1 MQILTFDE
9 ILTKICD
16 DFDTLISPKKIARTN
31 TNILYLVFKAISKG
45 FEIINNVCVEL
56 SNKFDPASCSEED
69 LQSVADLVGT
79 ERLKGSATGLLIN
92 ITNTS
97 NENVTLLAG
106 TYTYKYDDD
115 VSFTGTVMSDTVI
128 SALNTLSL
136 IFMSDSIGSYAITEQ
151 SDIKASVT
159 ADVAISS
166 DLSFSCEDNASLLGS
181 EEESDIDFRKR
192 ILNTTD
198 RQNTLVE
205 LETEIKNLPY
215 IFDCKVKYNPTD
227 DAIDVDGASLSP
239 YKMFIY
245 CSGDIRN
252 EIAEVVAKYSFYQTQ
267 EDSTTTHET
276 LTYENEVF
284 ANGGCE
290 IIVNYFKKLNF
301 NVDVRYIV
309 DTNFL
314 SASSAREQIT
324 SALLK
329 DYRSQ
334 LHIDF
339 IREADIYNGIEALDI
354 AGLTLLSVDLKYNN
368 EAVDYIAVPPSCLVY
383 LENVLLENE
392 ALALL

>member
-45 FEIINNVCVEL
+45 FEVINNVCVEL

-115 VSFTGTVMSDTVI
+115 VSFTGTVLSDTVI

-151 SDIKASVT
+151 SDIKTSVT

-166 DLSFSCEDNASLLGS
+166 DLSFSCDDNASLLGS

-227 DAIDVDGASLSP
+227 DVIDVDGASLSP

-339 IREADIYNGIEALDI
+339 IREADIYNVIEALDI

-383 LENVLLENE
+383 LENVDAE
-392 ALALL
+392 ASEV

>member
-1 MQILTFDE
+1 MELKTFDTILTE
-9 ILTKICD
+9 ICD
-16 DFDTLISPKKIARTN
+16 AFDTLISPKVMLRSN
-31 TNILYLVFKAISKG
+31 TNIIYLIFKAIAKG
-45 FEIINNVCVEL
+45 FEVINNICVVL
-56 SNKFDPASCSEED
+56 SNKFDPANCSEED

-79 ERLKGSATGLLIN
+79 ERLQGSATGLLVN

-97 NENVTLLAG
+97 NESVQLKAG

-115 VSFTGTVMSDTVI
+115 VSFTGTVLSDTEI

-136 IFMSDSIGSYAITEQ
+136 IFMSDSIGSYPVTEQ
-151 SDIKASVT
+151 SDIDVT
-159 ADVAISS
+159 YDGDVDIS
-166 DLSFSCEDNASLLGS
+166 DALSFSCDDNASLLGS
-181 EEESDIDFRKR
+181 KEESDVDFRKR
-192 ILNTTD
+192 ILTTTD

-227 DAIDVDGASLSP
+227 DAIDVDEATLQP

-267 EDSTTTHET
+267 EDDTTTHET

-290 IIVNYFKKLNF
+290 IIVNYFKKVNF
-301 NVDVRYIV
+301 DVDVRYIV

-314 SASSAREQIT
+314 SASSASEQIT
-324 SALLK
+324 AVLLK

-339 IREADIYNGIEALDI
+339 IREADIYNTIEALDI

-368 EAVDYIAVPPSCLVY
+368 EAVDYIAVPPSRLAY
-383 LENVLLENE
+383 LENVNVVSSEE
-392 ALALL
+392 

>member
-45 FEIINNVCVEL
+45 FEIINNVCVVL

-92 ITNTS
+92 ITNKS
-97 NENVTLLAG
+97 NENVILLAG

-115 VSFTGTVMSDTVI
+115 ISFIGTVLSDTEI

-159 ADVAISS
+159 ADVVISS
-166 DLSFSCEDNASLLGS
+166 DLSFSCDDNASLLGS

-192 ILNTTD
+192 ILNTTN

-227 DAIDVDGASLSP
+227 NAIDVDGASLSP

-276 LTYENEVF
+276 LTYVNEVF

-290 IIVNYFKKLNF
+290 IIVNYFKKVNF
-301 NVDVRYIV
+301 NVDVRYIA

-324 SALLK
+324 SVLLK
-329 DYRSQ
+329 NYRSQ

-339 IREADIYNGIEALDI
+339 IREADIYNVIEALDI

-383 LENVLLENE
+383 LENVNVVSSEG
-392 ALALL
+392 

>member
-115 VSFTGTVMSDTVI
+115 VSFTGTVLSDTVI

-151 SDIKASVT
+151 SDIKTSVT
-159 ADVAISS
+159 ADVVISS

-334 LHIDF
+334 LYIDF
-339 IREADIYNGIEALDI
+339 IREADIYNVIEALDI

-383 LENVLLENE
+383 LENVDAE
-392 ALALL
+392 ASEV

>member
-1 MQILTFDE
+1 MQLLTFDE

-16 DFDTLISPKKIARTN
+16 AFDALISPKKIARTN

-45 FEIINNVCVEL
+45 FELINNVCVEL

-97 NENVTLLAG
+97 NENVTLHAG

-115 VSFTGTVMSDTVI
+115 VSFTGTVLSDTVI

-159 ADVAISS
+159 ADVVINS
-166 DLSFSCEDNASLLGS
+166 DLSFSCDDNASLLGS

-215 IFDCKVKYNPTD
+215 IFDCKIKYNPTD
-227 DAIDVDGASLSP
+227 DAIDIDGASLSP

-276 LTYENEVF
+276 LTYANEVF

-290 IIVNYFKKLNF
+290 IIVNYFKKVNF
-301 NVDVRYIV
+301 SVDVRYIV

-324 SALLK
+324 SVLLK
-329 DYRSQ
+329 NYRSQ

-339 IREADIYNGIEALDI
+339 IREADIYNAIEALDI

-368 EAVDYIAVPPSCLVY
+368 EAVDYIAVPPSCLAY
-383 LENVLLENE
+383 LENVNTESSE
-392 ALALL
+392 V

>member
-16 DFDTLISPKKIARTN
+16 AFDTLISPKKIARTN

-115 VSFTGTVMSDTVI
+115 VSFTGTVLSDTVI

-159 ADVAISS
+159 ADVVINS
-166 DLSFSCEDNASLLGS
+166 DLSFSCADNTSLLGT
-181 EEESDIDFRKR
+181 EEESDIEFRKR

-227 DAIDVDGASLSP
+227 DAIDIDGASLSP

-290 IIVNYFKKLNF
+290 IIVNYFKKVNF
-301 NVDVRYIV
+301 SVDVRYIV

-324 SALLK
+324 SVLLK
-329 DYRSQ
+329 NYRSQ

-339 IREADIYNGIEALDI
+339 IREADIYNVIEALDI
-354 AGLTLLSVDLKYNN
+354 AGLTLLSVDLKYSN

-383 LENVLLENE
+383 LENVNTESSE
-392 ALALL
+392 V

>member
-31 TNILYLVFKAISKG
+31 TNILYLIFKAISKG

-115 VSFTGTVMSDTVI
+115 VSFTGTVLSDTVI

-159 ADVAISS
+159 ADVVISS

-215 IFDCKVKYNPTD
+215 IFDCKVIYNLTD

-339 IREADIYNGIEALDI
+339 IREADIYNVIEALDI

-383 LENVLLENE
+383 LENVDTE
-392 ALALL
+392 ASEV

>member
-1 MQILTFDE
+1 MELKSFDTILTE
-9 ILTKICD
+9 ICD
-16 DFDTLISPKKIARTN
+16 AFDTLISPKVMLRSN
-31 TNILYLVFKAISKG
+31 TNVIYLIFKAIAKG
-45 FEIINNVCVEL
+45 FEIINNICVVL
-56 SNKFDPASCSEED
+56 SNKFDPANCSEED

-79 ERLKGSATGLLIN
+79 ERLAGSATGLLVN

-97 NENVTLLAG
+97 NESVTLLAG

-115 VSFTGTVMSDTVI
+115 VSFTGTVLSDTAI

-136 IFMSDSIGSYAITEQ
+136 LFMSDSIGSYAVTEQ
-151 SDIKASVT
+151 SDIDVT
-159 ADVAISS
+159 ADVAISDS
-166 DLSFSCEDNASLLGS
+166 LSFSCDDNASLLGS
-181 EEESDIDFRKR
+181 EEESDVDFRKR
-192 ILNTTD
+192 ILTTTD

-267 EDSTTTHET
+267 EDDTTTHET

-284 ANGGCE
+284 ANGYCE
-290 IIVNYFKKLNF
+290 IIVNYFKKENF
-301 NVDVRYIV
+301 DVEVKYIV

-314 SASSAREQIT
+314 SSSSAEEQIT
-324 SALLK
+324 SALIK

-339 IREADIYNGIEALDI
+339 IREADIYNTIEALDI
-354 AGLTLLSVDLKYNN
+354 AGLTILSVNLKYNN
-368 EAVDYIAVPPSCLVY
+368 EAVDYIAVPPSRLAY
-383 LENVLLENE
+383 LDDIDVEPSEE
-392 ALALL
+392 

>member
-115 VSFTGTVMSDTVI
+115 VSFTGTVLSDTVI

-151 SDIKASVT
+151 SDIKTSVT

-166 DLSFSCEDNASLLGS
+166 DLSFSCDDNASLLGS

-227 DAIDVDGASLSP
+227 DVIDVDGASLSP

-339 IREADIYNGIEALDI
+339 IREADIYNVIEALDI

-383 LENVLLENE
+383 LENVDAE
-392 ALALL
+392 ASEV

>member
-79 ERLKGSATGLLIN
+79 ERLKGSSTGLMLN

-115 VSFTGTVMSDTVI
+115 VSFTGTVLSDTVI

-166 DLSFSCEDNASLLGS
+166 DLSFSCDDNASLLGS

-205 LETEIKNLPY
+205 LVTEIKNLPY

-314 SASSAREQIT
+314 SASSARKQIT
-324 SALLK
+324 SVLLK

-339 IREADIYNGIEALDI
+339 IREADIYNAIEALDI

-383 LENVLLENE
+383 LENVDAE
-392 ALALL
+392 ASEV

>member
-97 NENVTLLAG
+97 NESVTLLAG

-115 VSFTGTVMSDTVI
+115 VSFTGTVLSDTAI

-159 ADVAISS
+159 ADVVISS

-324 SALLK
+324 SVLLK

-339 IREADIYNGIEALDI
+339 IREADIYNVIEALDI
-354 AGLTLLSVDLKYNN
+354 AGLTLLSVDLKKNN

-383 LENVLLENE
+383 LENVDAE
-392 ALALL
+392 ASEV

>member
-16 DFDTLISPKKIARTN
+16 EFDTLISPKKIARTN
-31 TNILYLVFKAISKG
+31 TNILYLIFKAISKG

-69 LQSVADLVGT
+69 LRSVADLVGT

-97 NENVTLLAG
+97 NESVTLLAG

-115 VSFTGTVMSDTVI
+115 VSFTGTVLSDTVI

-159 ADVAISS
+159 ADVVISS
-166 DLSFSCEDNASLLGS
+166 DLSFSCDDNASLLGS

-192 ILNTTD
+192 ILHTTD

-215 IFDCKVKYNPTD
+215 IFDCKVKYNTTD
-227 DAIDVDGASLSP
+227 DVIDIDGASLSP

-245 CSGDIRN
+245 CSGDLRN

-276 LTYENEVF
+276 LTYVNEVF

-290 IIVNYFKKLNF
+290 IIVNYFKKVNF
-301 NVDVRYIV
+301 SVDVRYTV
-309 DTNFL
+309 DTSYL

-324 SALLK
+324 SVLLK
-329 DYRSQ
+329 NYRSQ
-334 LHIDF
+334 LYIDF
-339 IREADIYNGIEALDI
+339 IREADIYNTIESLDI

-368 EAVDYIAVPPSCLVY
+368 ETVDYIAVPPSCLVY
-383 LENVLLENE
+383 LENVNAEVPE
-392 ALALL
+392 V

>member
-1 MQILTFDE
+1 MELKTFDTILTE
-9 ILTKICD
+9 ICD
-16 DFDTLISPKKIARTN
+16 AFDTLISPKVMLRSN
-31 TNILYLVFKAISKG
+31 TNIIYLIFKAIAKG
-45 FEIINNVCVEL
+45 FEVINNICVVL
-56 SNKFDPASCSEED
+56 SNKFDPANCSEED

-79 ERLKGSATGLLIN
+79 ERLKGSATGLLVN

-97 NENVTLLAG
+97 NESVTLLAG

-115 VSFTGTVMSDTVI
+115 VSFTGTVLSDTAI

-136 IFMSDSIGSYAITEQ
+136 IFMSDSIGSYAVTEQ
-151 SDIKASVT
+151 TDIDVKYEDDDVEISDS
-159 ADVAISS
+159 
-166 DLSFSCEDNASLLGS
+166 LSFSCDDNASLLGS
-181 EEESDIDFRKR
+181 EEESDVDFRKR
-192 ILNTTD
+192 ILTTTD

-267 EDSTTTHET
+267 EDDTTTHET

-290 IIVNYFKKLNF
+290 IIVNYFKKVNF
-301 NVDVRYIV
+301 DVDVRYIV

-314 SASSAREQIT
+314 SASSASEQIT
-324 SALLK
+324 AVLLK

-339 IREADIYNGIEALDI
+339 IREADIYNTIEALDI

-368 EAVDYIAVPPSCLVY
+368 EAVDYIAVPPSRLAY
-383 LENVLLENE
+383 LENVNVVSSEE
-392 ALALL
+392 

>member
-16 DFDTLISPKKIARTN
+16 EFDTLISPKKIARTN
-31 TNILYLVFKAISKG
+31 TNILYLIFKAISKG

-69 LQSVADLVGT
+69 LRSVADLVGT

-97 NENVTLLAG
+97 NESVTLLAG

-115 VSFTGTVMSDTVI
+115 VSFTGTVLSDTVI

-159 ADVAISS
+159 ADVVISS
-166 DLSFSCEDNASLLGS
+166 DLSFSCDDNASLLGS

-192 ILNTTD
+192 ILHTTD

-215 IFDCKVKYNPTD
+215 IFDCKVKYNTTD
-227 DAIDVDGASLSP
+227 DVIDIDGASLSP

-245 CSGDIRN
+245 CSGDLRN

-276 LTYENEVF
+276 LTYVNEVF

-290 IIVNYFKKLNF
+290 IIVNYFKKVNF
-301 NVDVRYIV
+301 SVDVRYIV
-309 DTNFL
+309 DTSYL

-324 SALLK
+324 SVLLK
-329 DYRSQ
+329 NYRSQ
-334 LHIDF
+334 LYIDF
-339 IREADIYNGIEALDI
+339 IREADIYNTIESLDV

-368 EAVDYIAVPPSCLVY
+368 ETVDYIAVPPSCLVY
-383 LENVLLENE
+383 LENVNAEVSE
-392 ALALL
+392 V

>member
-16 DFDTLISPKKIARTN
+16 AFDTLISPKKIARTN

-69 LQSVADLVGT
+69 LQSVAGLVGT
-79 ERLKGSATGLLIN
+79 ERLKGSATGLLVN

-115 VSFTGTVMSDTVI
+115 VSFTGTVLSDTVI

-166 DLSFSCEDNASLLGS
+166 DLSFSCGDNTSLLGT

-215 IFDCKVKYNPTD
+215 IFDCKIKYNPTD
-227 DAIDVDGASLSP
+227 DAIDIDGASLSP

-290 IIVNYFKKLNF
+290 IIVNYFKKVNF
-301 NVDVRYIV
+301 SVDVRYIV

-324 SALLK
+324 SALFK
-329 DYRSQ
+329 NYRSQ
-334 LHIDF
+334 LYIDF
-339 IREADIYNGIEALDI
+339 IREADIYNAIEALDI

-383 LENVLLENE
+383 LENVNTESSE
-392 ALALL
+392 V

>member
-45 FEIINNVCVEL
+45 FEIINNVCVVL
-56 SNKFDPASCSEED
+56 SNKFDPANCSEED

-97 NENVTLLAG
+97 NKSVTLLAG
-106 TYTYKYDDD
+106 TYTYKHDDD
-115 VSFTGTVMSDTVI
+115 VSFIGTVLSDTEI
-128 SALNTLSL
+128 SAFNTLSL

-159 ADVAISS
+159 ADVVISS
-166 DLSFSCEDNASLLGS
+166 DLSFSCDANASLLGT

-205 LETEIKNLPY
+205 METEIKNLPY

-227 DAIDVDGASLSP
+227 DVIDIDGASLSP

-252 EIAEVVAKYSFYQTQ
+252 GIAEVVAKYSFYQTQ

-276 LTYENEVF
+276 LTYVNEVF

-290 IIVNYFKKLNF
+290 IIVNYFKKVNF
-301 NVDVRYIV
+301 SVDVRYIV

-314 SASSAREQIT
+314 SASSASEQIT
-324 SALLK
+324 SALIK

-339 IREADIYNGIEALDI
+339 IREADIYNAIEALDI

-383 LENVLLENE
+383 LENVNAESSE
-392 ALALL
+392 V

>member
-1 MQILTFDE
+1 MQDRAYNKSIKRE
-9 ILTKICD
+9 ILSSK
-16 DFDTLISPKKIARTN
+16 ARFAS
-31 TNILYLVFKAISKG
+31 ILAIIFLG
-45 FEIINNVCVEL
+45 
-56 SNKFDPASCSEED
+56 
-69 LQSVADLVGT
+69 VAFYSGI
-79 ERLKGSATGLLIN
+79 KSSGP
-92 ITNTS
+92 
-97 NENVTLLAG
+97 
-106 TYTYKYDDD
+106 
-115 VSFTGTVMSDTVI
+115 
-128 SALNTLSL
+128 
-136 IFMSDSIGSYAITEQ
+136 
-151 SDIKASVT
+151 DIKASVT
-159 ADVAISS
+159 ADVVINS
-166 DLSFSCEDNASLLGS
+166 DLSFSCADNTSLLGS
-181 EEESDIDFRKR
+181 EEESEIDFRKR

-276 LTYENEVF
+276 LTYVNEVF

-290 IIVNYFKKLNF
+290 IIVNYFKKVNF
-301 NVDVRYIV
+301 SVDVRYIV

-324 SALLK
+324 SVLLK
-329 DYRSQ
+329 NYRSQ

-339 IREADIYNGIEALDI
+339 IREADIYNTIEALDI

-383 LENVLLENE
+383 LENVNTESSE
-392 ALALL
+392 V

>member
-97 NENVTLLAG
+97 NESVTLLAG

-115 VSFTGTVMSDTVI
+115 VSFTGTVLSDTVI

-136 IFMSDSIGSYAITEQ
+136 IFMSDSIGSYDITEQ

-159 ADVAISS
+159 ADVVISS
-166 DLSFSCEDNASLLGS
+166 DLSFSCDDNASLLGS

-227 DAIDVDGASLSP
+227 DVIDVDGASLSP

-339 IREADIYNGIEALDI
+339 IREADIYNVIEALDI

-368 EAVDYIAVPPSCLVY
+368 EAVDYISVPPSCLVY
-383 LENVLLENE
+383 LENVDAE
-392 ALALL
+392 ASEV

>member
-1 MQILTFDE
+1 MELKTFDTILTE
-9 ILTKICD
+9 ICD
-16 DFDTLISPKKIARTN
+16 AFDTLISPKVMLRSN
-31 TNILYLVFKAISKG
+31 TNIIYLIFKAIAKG
-45 FEIINNVCVEL
+45 FEVINNICVVL
-56 SNKFDPASCSEED
+56 SNKFDPANCSEED

-79 ERLKGSATGLLIN
+79 ERLQGSATGLLVN

-97 NENVTLLAG
+97 NESVQLKAG

-115 VSFTGTVMSDTVI
+115 VSFTGTVLSDTEI

-136 IFMSDSIGSYAITEQ
+136 IFMSDSIGSYAVTEQ
-151 SDIKASVT
+151 PDIDVTYDGDVEISDT
-159 ADVAISS
+159 
-166 DLSFSCEDNASLLGS
+166 LSFSCDDNASLLGS
-181 EEESDIDFRKR
+181 EEESDIDFRNR
-192 ILNTTD
+192 ILTTTD

-245 CSGDIRN
+245 CSGDVRN

-267 EDSTTTHET
+267 EDDTTSHET

-290 IIVNYFKKLNF
+290 IIVNYFKKVNF
-301 NVDVRYIV
+301 DVDVRYIV

-314 SASSAREQIT
+314 SASSASEQIT
-324 SALLK
+324 AVLLK

-339 IREADIYNGIEALDI
+339 IREADIYNTIEALDI
-354 AGLTLLSVDLKYNN
+354 AGITLLSVDLKYNN
-368 EAVDYIAVPPSCLVY
+368 EAVDYIAVPPSRLAY
-383 LENVLLENE
+383 IENVNVVSSEE
-392 ALALL
+392 

>member
-1 MQILTFDE
+1 MELKTFDTILTE
-9 ILTKICD
+9 ICD
-16 DFDTLISPKKIARTN
+16 AFDTLISPKTMLRSN
-31 TNILYLVFKAISKG
+31 TNIIYLIFKAIAKG
-45 FEIINNVCVEL
+45 FEVINNICVVL
-56 SNKFDPASCSEED
+56 SNKFDPANCSEED

-79 ERLKGSATGLLIN
+79 ERLQGSATGLLVN

-97 NENVTLLAG
+97 NESVTLLAG

-115 VSFTGTVMSDTVI
+115 VSFTGTVLSDTTI
-128 SALNTLSL
+128 SALDTLSL
-136 IFMSDSIGSYAITEQ
+136 IFVSDSIGSYAITEQ
-151 SDIKASVT
+151 PDIDVT
-159 ADVAISS
+159 ADVEISS
-166 DLSFSCEDNASLLGS
+166 ALSFSCDDNASLLGA

-192 ILNTTD
+192 ILTTTD

-267 EDSTTTHET
+267 EDDTTTHET

-284 ANGGCE
+284 ANGYCE
-290 IIVNYFKKLNF
+290 IIVNYFKKVNF
-301 NVDVRYIV
+301 DVDVRYIV

-314 SASSAREQIT
+314 SASSAEEQIT
-324 SALLK
+324 AVLLK

-339 IREADIYNGIEALDI
+339 IREADIYNTIEALDI

-368 EAVDYIAVPPSCLVY
+368 EAVDYIAVPPSRLAY
-383 LENVLLENE
+383 LENVNAEPSE
-392 ALALL
+392 E

>member
-31 TNILYLVFKAISKG
+31 TNILYLIFKAISKG

-56 SNKFDPASCSEED
+56 SNKFDPASCPEED

-115 VSFTGTVMSDTVI
+115 VSFTGTVLSDTVI
-128 SALNTLSL
+128 SALNTLPL

-151 SDIKASVT
+151 SDIKTSVT
-159 ADVAISS
+159 ADVVISS
-166 DLSFSCEDNASLLGS
+166 DLSFSCDDNASLLGS

-205 LETEIKNLPY
+205 METEIKNLPY
-215 IFDCKVKYNPTD
+215 IFDCKVKYNPTE

-276 LTYENEVF
+276 LTYVNEVF

-290 IIVNYFKKLNF
+290 IIVNYFKKVNF

-314 SASSAREQIT
+314 SASSAKGQIT
-324 SALLK
+324 SVLLK
-329 DYRSQ
+329 NYRSQ

-339 IREADIYNGIEALDI
+339 IREADIYNVIEALDI

-383 LENVLLENE
+383 LENVDAE
-392 ALALL
+392 ASEV

>member
-1 MQILTFDE
+1 MELKTFDTILTE
-9 ILTKICD
+9 ICD
-16 DFDTLISPKKIARTN
+16 AFDTLISPKAMLRSN
-31 TNILYLVFKAISKG
+31 TNIIYLIFKAIAKG
-45 FEIINNVCVEL
+45 FEVINNICVVL
-56 SNKFDPASCSEED
+56 SNKFDPANCSEED

-79 ERLKGSATGLLIN
+79 ERLKGSATGLLVN

-97 NENVTLLAG
+97 NESVQLLAG

-115 VSFTGTVMSDTVI
+115 VSFTGTVLSDTDI

-136 IFMSDSIGSYAITEQ
+136 IFMSDSIGSYAVTEQ
-151 SDIKASVT
+151 PDIDVT
-159 ADVAISS
+159 ADVEIS
-166 DLSFSCEDNASLLGS
+166 DALSFSCDDNASLLGS

-192 ILNTTD
+192 ILTTTD

-267 EDSTTTHET
+267 EDDTTSHET

-290 IIVNYFKKLNF
+290 IIVNYFKKVNF
-301 NVDVRYIV
+301 DVDVRYIV

-314 SASSAREQIT
+314 SASSASEQIT
-324 SALLK
+324 AVLLK

-339 IREADIYNGIEALDI
+339 IREADIYNTIEALEI

-368 EAVDYIAVPPSCLVY
+368 EAVDYIAVPPSRLAY
-383 LENVLLENE
+383 LENVNAVPSEE
-392 ALALL
+392 

>member
-115 VSFTGTVMSDTVI
+115 VSFTGTVLSDTVI

-136 IFMSDSIGSYAITEQ
+136 IFMSDSIGSYAITGQ
-151 SDIKASVT
+151 SDIKTSVT

-339 IREADIYNGIEALDI
+339 IREADIYNVIEALDI

-383 LENVLLENE
+383 LENVDAE
-392 ALALL
+392 ASEV

>member
-1 MQILTFDE
+1 MKLKTFDTILTE
-9 ILTKICD
+9 ICD
-16 DFDTLISPKKIARTN
+16 AFDTLISPKVMLRSN
-31 TNILYLVFKAISKG
+31 TNIIYLIFKAIAKG
-45 FEIINNVCVEL
+45 FEVINNICVVL
-56 SNKFDPASCSEED
+56 SNKFDPANCSEED

-79 ERLKGSATGLLIN
+79 ERLHGSATGLLVN

-97 NENVTLLAG
+97 NESVQLKAG

-115 VSFTGTVMSDTVI
+115 VSFTGTVLSNTEI
-128 SALNTLSL
+128 SALSTLSL
-136 IFMSDSIGSYAITEQ
+136 IFMSDSIGSYAVTEQ
-151 SDIKASVT
+151 PDIKASVT
-159 ADVAISS
+159 ADVAINSN
-166 DLSFSCEDNASLLGS
+166 LSFSCDDNASLLGS

-192 ILNTTD
+192 ILTTTD

-227 DAIDVDGASLSP
+227 DAIVVDEATLQP

-267 EDSTTTHET
+267 EDDTTTHET

-290 IIVNYFKKLNF
+290 IIVNYFKKVNF
-301 NVDVRYIV
+301 DVDVRYIV

-314 SASSAREQIT
+314 SASSASEQIT
-324 SALLK
+324 AVLLK

-339 IREADIYNGIEALDI
+339 IREADIYNTIEALDI

-368 EAVDYIAVPPSCLVY
+368 EAVDYIAVPPSRLAY
-383 LENVLLENE
+383 LENVNVVSSEE
-392 ALALL
+392 

>member
-97 NENVTLLAG
+97 NESVTLLAG

-115 VSFTGTVMSDTVI
+115 VSFTGTVLSDTVI

-136 IFMSDSIGSYAITEQ
+136 IFMSDSIGSYDITEQ

-159 ADVAISS
+159 ADVVISS

-339 IREADIYNGIEALDI
+339 IREADIYNVIEALDI

-368 EAVDYIAVPPSCLVY
+368 EAVDYISVPPSCLVY
-383 LENVLLENE
+383 LENVDAE
-392 ALALL
+392 ASEV

>member
-16 DFDTLISPKKIARTN
+16 EFDTLISPKKIARTN
-31 TNILYLVFKAISKG
+31 TNILYLIFKAISKG

-97 NENVTLLAG
+97 NESVTLLAG

-115 VSFTGTVMSDTVI
+115 VSFTGTVLSDTVI

-159 ADVAISS
+159 ADVVISS
-166 DLSFSCEDNASLLGS
+166 DLSFSCDDNASLLGS

-192 ILNTTD
+192 ILHTTD

-215 IFDCKVKYNPTD
+215 IFDCKVKYNTTD
-227 DAIDVDGASLSP
+227 DVIDIDGASLSP

-245 CSGDIRN
+245 CSGDLRN

-276 LTYENEVF
+276 LTYVNEVF

-290 IIVNYFKKLNF
+290 IIVNYFKKVNF
-301 NVDVRYIV
+301 SVDVRYTV
-309 DTNFL
+309 DTSYL

-324 SALLK
+324 SVLLK
-329 DYRSQ
+329 NYRSQ
-334 LHIDF
+334 LYIDF
-339 IREADIYNGIEALDI
+339 IREADIYNTIESLDI

-368 EAVDYIAVPPSCLVY
+368 ETVDYIAVPPSCLVY
-383 LENVLLENE
+383 LENVNAEVPE
-392 ALALL
+392 V

>member
-115 VSFTGTVMSDTVI
+115 VSFTGTVLSDTVI

-151 SDIKASVT
+151 SDIKTSVT

-339 IREADIYNGIEALDI
+339 IREADIYNVIEALDI

-368 EAVDYIAVPPSCLVY
+368 EAVDYIAVTPSCLVY
-383 LENVLLENE
+383 LENVDAE
-392 ALALL
+392 ASEV

>member
-115 VSFTGTVMSDTVI
+115 VSFTGTVLSDTVI

-227 DAIDVDGASLSP
+227 DVIDVDGASLSP

-339 IREADIYNGIEALDI
+339 IREADIYNVIEALDI

-383 LENVLLENE
+383 LENVDAE
-392 ALALL
+392 ASEV

>member
-1 MQILTFDE
+1 MELKTFDTILTE
-9 ILTKICD
+9 ICD
-16 DFDTLISPKKIARTN
+16 AFDTLISPKAMLRSN
-31 TNILYLVFKAISKG
+31 TNVIYLIFKAIAKG
-45 FEIINNVCVEL
+45 FEVINNICVVL
-56 SNKFDPASCSEED
+56 SNKFDPANCSEED

-79 ERLKGSATGLLIN
+79 ERLKGSATGLLVN

-97 NENVTLLAG
+97 NESVTLLAG

-115 VSFTGTVMSDTVI
+115 VSFTGTVLSDTEI

-136 IFMSDSIGSYAITEQ
+136 IFMSDSIGSYAVTEQ
-151 SDIKASVT
+151 SDISVT
-159 ADVAISS
+159 ADVAIS
-166 DLSFSCEDNASLLGS
+166 DALSFSCEDNASLLGS
-181 EEESDIDFRKR
+181 EEESDVDFRKR
-192 ILNTTD
+192 ILTTTD

-227 DAIDVDGASLSP
+227 DAIVVDGASLQP

-245 CSGDIRN
+245 CSGDVRN

-267 EDSTTTHET
+267 EDDTTSHET

-290 IIVNYFKKLNF
+290 IIVNYFKKVNF
-301 NVDVRYIV
+301 DVDVRYIV
-309 DTNFL
+309 DINFL
-314 SASSAREQIT
+314 SASSASEQIT
-324 SALLK
+324 AGLLK

-339 IREADIYNGIEALDI
+339 IREADIYNTIEALDI

-368 EAVDYIAVPPSCLVY
+368 EAVDYIAVPPSRLAY
-383 LENVLLENE
+383 LENVNVVSSEE
-392 ALALL
+392 

>member
-1 MQILTFDE
+1 MELKTFDTILTE
-9 ILTKICD
+9 ICD
-16 DFDTLISPKKIARTN
+16 AFDTLISPKSMLRSN
-31 TNILYLVFKAISKG
+31 TNIIYLIFKAIAKG
-45 FEIINNVCVEL
+45 FEVINNICVVL
-56 SNKFDPASCSEED
+56 SNKFDPANCSEED

-79 ERLKGSATGLLIN
+79 ERLKGSATGLLVN

-97 NENVTLLAG
+97 NESVKLKAG

-115 VSFTGTVMSDTVI
+115 VSFTGTVLSNTDI
-128 SALNTLSL
+128 DALNTLSL
-136 IFMSDSIGSYAITEQ
+136 IFMSDSIGSYAVTEQ
-151 SDIKASVT
+151 PKIEVT
-159 ADVAISS
+159 YENPDVAIS
-166 DLSFSCEDNASLLGS
+166 DALSFSCDDNASLLGS

-192 ILNTTD
+192 ILTTTD

-245 CSGDIRN
+245 CSGDVRN

-267 EDSTTTHET
+267 EDDTTSHET

-290 IIVNYFKKLNF
+290 IIVNYFKKVNF
-301 NVDVRYIV
+301 DVDVRYIV

-314 SASSAREQIT
+314 SASSASEQIT
-324 SALLK
+324 AVLLK

-339 IREADIYNGIEALDI
+339 IREADIYNTIEALDI

-368 EAVDYIAVPPSCLVY
+368 EAVDYIAVPPSRLAY
-383 LENVLLENE
+383 LENVNAVSSEE
-392 ALALL
+392 

>member
-1 MQILTFDE
+1 MELKTFDTILTE
-9 ILTKICD
+9 ICD
-16 DFDTLISPKKIARTN
+16 AFDTLISPKAMLRSN
-31 TNILYLVFKAISKG
+31 TNVIYLIFKAIAKG
-45 FEIINNVCVEL
+45 FEVINNICVVL
-56 SNKFDPASCSEED
+56 SNKFDPANCSEED

-79 ERLKGSATGLLIN
+79 ERLKGSATGLLVN

-97 NENVTLLAG
+97 NEIVQLKAG

-115 VSFTGTVMSDTVI
+115 VSFTGTVLSDTEI

-136 IFMSDSIGSYAITEQ
+136 IFMSDSIGSYAVTEQ
-151 SDIKASVT
+151 TDIKASVT

-166 DLSFSCEDNASLLGS
+166 ALSFSCDDNASLLGS
-181 EEESDIDFRKR
+181 EEESDVDFRKR
-192 ILNTTD
+192 ILTTTD

-227 DAIDVDGASLSP
+227 DAIVVDGASLQP

-245 CSGDIRN
+245 CSGDVRN

-267 EDSTTTHET
+267 EDDTTSHET

-290 IIVNYFKKLNF
+290 IIVNYFKKVNF
-301 NVDVRYIV
+301 DVDVRYIV

-314 SASSAREQIT
+314 SASSASEQIT
-324 SALLK
+324 AVLLK

-339 IREADIYNGIEALDI
+339 IREADIYNTIEALDI

-368 EAVDYIAVPPSCLVY
+368 EAVDYIAVPPSRLAY
-383 LENVLLENE
+383 LENVNAVSSEE
-392 ALALL
+392 

>member
-1 MQILTFDE
+1 MELKTFDTILTE
-9 ILTKICD
+9 ICD
-16 DFDTLISPKKIARTN
+16 AFDALILPKVMLRSN
-31 TNILYLVFKAISKG
+31 TNIIYLIFKAIAKG
-45 FEIINNVCVEL
+45 FEVINNICVVL
-56 SNKFDPASCSEED
+56 SNKFDPANCSEED

-79 ERLKGSATGLLIN
+79 ERLQGSATGLLVN

-97 NENVTLLAG
+97 NESVQLKAG
-106 TYTYKYDDD
+106 TYIYKYDDD
-115 VSFTGTVMSDTVI
+115 VSFTGTVLSDTEI

-136 IFMSDSIGSYAITEQ
+136 IFMSDSIGSYAVTEQ
-151 SDIKASVT
+151 PDIDVTSDVK
-159 ADVAISS
+159 IS
-166 DLSFSCEDNASLLGS
+166 DALSFSCDDNASLLGS

-192 ILNTTD
+192 ILTTTD

-267 EDSTTTHET
+267 EDDTTTHET

-290 IIVNYFKKLNF
+290 IIVNYFKKVNF
-301 NVDVRYIV
+301 DVDVRYIV

-314 SASSAREQIT
+314 SASSASEQIT
-324 SALLK
+324 AVLLK

-339 IREADIYNGIEALDI
+339 IREADIYNTIEALEI

-368 EAVDYIAVPPSCLVY
+368 EAVDYIAVPPSRLAY
-383 LENVLLENE
+383 IENVNVVSSEE
-392 ALALL
+392 

>member
-97 NENVTLLAG
+97 NESVTLLAG

-115 VSFTGTVMSDTVI
+115 VSFTGTVLSDTVI

-136 IFMSDSIGSYAITEQ
+136 IFMSDSIGSYDITEQ

-159 ADVAISS
+159 ADVVISS
-166 DLSFSCEDNASLLGS
+166 DLSFSCDDNASLLGS

-339 IREADIYNGIEALDI
+339 IREADIYNVIEALDI

-368 EAVDYIAVPPSCLVY
+368 EAVDYISVPPSCLVY
-383 LENVLLENE
+383 LENVDAE
-392 ALALL
+392 ASEV

>member
-1 MQILTFDE
+1 MELKTFDTILTE
-9 ILTKICD
+9 ICD
-16 DFDTLISPKKIARTN
+16 AFDTLISPKVMLRSN
-31 TNILYLVFKAISKG
+31 TNIIYLIFKAIAKG
-45 FEIINNVCVEL
+45 FEVINNICVVL
-56 SNKFDPASCSEED
+56 SNKFDPANCSEED

-79 ERLKGSATGLLIN
+79 ERLQGSATGLLVN

-97 NENVTLLAG
+97 NESVTLPAG

-115 VSFTGTVMSDTVI
+115 ISFTGTVLSSTEI

-136 IFMSDSIGSYAITEQ
+136 IFMSDSIGSYAVTEQ
-151 SDIKASVT
+151 PDIDVEYDGDVEISDA
-159 ADVAISS
+159 
-166 DLSFSCEDNASLLGS
+166 LSFSCDDNVSLLGS

-192 ILNTTD
+192 ILTTTD

-227 DAIDVDGASLSP
+227 DAIDVDEASLQP

-267 EDSTTTHET
+267 EDDTTSHET

-290 IIVNYFKKLNF
+290 IIVNYFKKVNF
-301 NVDVRYIV
+301 DVDVRYTV

-314 SASSAREQIT
+314 SASSASEQIT
-324 SALLK
+324 SVLLK

-339 IREADIYNGIEALDI
+339 IREADIYNTIEALDI
-354 AGLTLLSVDLKYNN
+354 AGLTLLSVDLKYND
-368 EAVDYIAVPPSCLVY
+368 EAVDYIAVPPSRLAY
-383 LENVLLENE
+383 LENVDAEIVE
-392 ALALL
+392 G

>member
-97 NENVTLLAG
+97 NESVTLLAG

-115 VSFTGTVMSDTVI
+115 VSFTGTVLSDTVI

-136 IFMSDSIGSYAITEQ
+136 IFMSDSIGSYDITEQ

-227 DAIDVDGASLSP
+227 DVIDVDGASLSP

-339 IREADIYNGIEALDI
+339 IREADIYNVIEALDI

-368 EAVDYIAVPPSCLVY
+368 EAVDSIAAPPSCLVH
-383 LENVLLENE
+383 LENVDAE
-392 ALALL
+392 ASEV

>member
-1 MQILTFDE
+1 MELKTFDTILTE
-9 ILTKICD
+9 ICD
-16 DFDTLISPKKIARTN
+16 AFDTLILPKVMLRSN
-31 TNILYLVFKAISKG
+31 TNIIYLIFKAIAKG
-45 FEIINNVCVEL
+45 FEVINNICVVL
-56 SNKFDPASCSEED
+56 SNKFDPANCSEED

-79 ERLKGSATGLLIN
+79 ERLQGSATGLLIN

-97 NENVTLLAG
+97 NEIVKLKAG

-115 VSFTGTVMSDTVI
+115 VSFTGTVLSDTDI
-128 SALNTLSL
+128 SALSTLSL

-151 SDIKASVT
+151 PDIDVTSDVE
-159 ADVAISS
+159 IS
-166 DLSFSCEDNASLLGS
+166 DALSFSCDDNASLLGS

-192 ILNTTD
+192 ILTTTD

-227 DAIDVDGASLSP
+227 DAIDVDGASLQP

-267 EDSTTTHET
+267 LDDTTSHET

-290 IIVNYFKKLNF
+290 IIVNYFKKVNF
-301 NVDVRYIV
+301 DVDVRYIV

-314 SASSAREQIT
+314 SDSSASEQIT
-324 SALLK
+324 TVLLK

-339 IREADIYNGIEALDI
+339 IREADIYNTIEALDI

-368 EAVDYIAVPPSCLVY
+368 EAVDYIAVPPSRLAY
-383 LENVLLENE
+383 LENVNAVPSEE
-392 ALALL
+392 